1 MKYLDIQ
8 NSLMELKPIFT
19 VKDIELAGFSVYPY
33 MLSQWV
39 DRGYIK
45 RLGGGKYLF
54 SKSEVLSEYIANH
67 LREPSYVSLESAL
80 YYYNLTV
87 DIPFHI
93 ISVTSKGTKKSTVG
107 DKVFFYR
114 HIKPEVFTGYV
125 MKQLGTTTEIGKR
138 FYIATPE
145 KALVDLFYLS
155 PNTFKKVSDFKE
167 ARFHEED
174 MKKHIDWRG
183 VYTLSLLYKN
193 KSLQKRLSDFKD
205 YIFLQ

>member
-8 NSLMELKPIFT
+8 NSLIELKPIFT
-19 VKDIELAGFSVYPY
+19 AKDIELAGFSVYPY

-39 DRGYIK
+39 DKGYIK

-54 SKSEVLSEYIANH
+54 SKSNVLPEYIANH
-67 LREPSYVSLESAL
+67 VREPSYISLESAL
-80 YYYNLTV
+80 YYYNLTI

-93 ISVTSKGTKKSTVG
+93 ISVTSKGTKKSTIE

-114 HIKPEVFTGYV
+114 HVKPEVFTGYI
-125 MKQLGTTTEIGKR
+125 MKQIGANTEIGKR

-155 PNTFKKVSDFKE
+155 PNKYKNFSDFKE

-174 MKKHIDWRG
+174 MKKQIDWRG
-183 VYTLSLLYKN
+183 VYNLSLIYKN
-193 KSLQKRLSDFKD
+193 KSLEKRLTDFKE
-205 YIFLQ
+205 YIFSQ